1 MPIGQDTEPTTTD
14 LFTDSSPLGS
24 PDDHRD
30 VLRAIEAARRS
41 HVELER
47 RSLGLK
53 TAIRREEQTVAKWR
67 RQIQETEELLA
78 RWRLILAESE
88 TRLERTRHELAALGS
103 RYREADGPGQVA

>member
-1 MPIGQDTEPTTTD
+1 M
-14 LFTDSSPLGS
+14 SPLAS
-24 PDDHRD
+24 PEDPHRD

-78 RWRLILAESE
+78 RWRLILTESE
-88 TRLERTRHELAALGS
+88 TRLERTRYELAALAS
-103 RYREADGPGQVA
+103 RYRESDGSGQVA